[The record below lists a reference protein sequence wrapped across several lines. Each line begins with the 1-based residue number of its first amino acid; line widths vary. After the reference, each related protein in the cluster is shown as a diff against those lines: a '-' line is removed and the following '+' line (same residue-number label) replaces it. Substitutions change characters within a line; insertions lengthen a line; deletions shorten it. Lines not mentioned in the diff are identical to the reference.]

1 MYQKVLLPQQESGSD
16 ERQQVGDGGALHGP
30 TGTVVVTVVAVLDPG
45 SSSTS
50 LPFAAACNCHE
61 ELPGAEKRGPKAGT
75 AE

>member
-16 ERQQVGDGGALHGP
+16 ERHKVGEGGALRGRTEP
-30 TGTVVVTVVAVLDPG
+30 VVVVVVLDPAT

-50 LPFAAACNCHE
+50 LAFAAACNCHE
-61 ELPGAEKRGPKAGT
+61 ELPGVEKRGPKAGI